1 MCLLFKKSQGLG
13 KTVHP
18 VPKIVG
24 YTNTETLVSVL
35 KVTGISCTSLL
46 SLQLLILSILPFNS
60 ECVPGYYSFRQP
72 VPSSLEDT
80 PACTRAAGS
89 PLHACKAKTR

>member
-1 MCLLFKKSQGLG
+1 MFAFFKSQDLR
-13 KTVHP
+13 KTTCP
-18 VPKIVG
+18 VLKILG
-24 YTNTETLVSVL
+24 YTNTETLASVL

-46 SLQLLILSILPFNS
+46 SLQLLIPLILPFNP

-72 VPSSLEDT
+72 FPSSLEDT

-89 PLHACKAKTR
+89 PLHACKAKTH